1 MYRSVLF
8 ASALSCFVSQI
19 WWVWQDLN
27 LWPHAYQ
34 ACALTNWATGPSRR
48 AHGNLKWSLH
58 TGQRPSPVASTQAE
72 QRVEDPLIH
81 EHKPKVYILFE
92 ERETW
97 TATLA
102 IPIRLPKQFRG
113 VLRFDGRLTGAIYCS
128 KKHGKVHTILDGRLT
143 VPQLP

>member
-1 MYRSVLF
+1 MKPPYRPEAV
-8 ASALSCFVSQI
+8 AGRPA
-19 WWVWQDLN
+19 
-27 LWPHAYQ
+27 
-34 ACALTNWATGPSRR
+34 PSRSQDR
-48 AHGNLKWSLH
+48 RSD
-58 TGQRPSPVASTQAE
+58 RRE
-72 QRVEDPLIH
+72 R
-81 EHKPKVYILFE
+81 KPKVYILFE

-102 IPIRLPKQFRG
+102 IPIRVPKHFRG

>member
-1 MYRSVLF
+1 MKLSYRPEAVAGRQHS
-8 ASALSCFVSQI
+8 
-19 WWVWQDLN
+19 
-27 LWPHAYQ
+27 
-34 ACALTNWATGPSRR
+34 GR
-48 AHGNLKWSLH
+48 A
-58 TGQRPSPVASTQAE
+58 
-72 QRVEDPLIH
+72 RVKDPLTH

-102 IPIRLPKQFRG
+102 ISIRVPKYFRG
-113 VLRFDGRLTGAIYCS
+113 VLRCDGRLTGAIYCS

>member
-1 MYRSVLF
+1 MITSNEATIQARGRRRS
-8 ASALSCFVSQI
+8 SGAL
-19 WWVWQDLN
+19 
-27 LWPHAYQ
+27 
-34 ACALTNWATGPSRR
+34 
-48 AHGNLKWSLH
+48 
-58 TGQRPSPVASTQAE
+58 AE
-72 QRVEDPLIH
+72 HRVEDPLMR

-102 IPIRLPKQFRG
+102 IPIRVPKYFRG

-128 KKHGKVHTILDGRLT
+128 KKHGKVHLSLAKRLT

>member
-1 MYRSVLF
+1 MR
-8 ASALSCFVSQI
+8 
-19 WWVWQDLN
+19 
-27 LWPHAYQ
+27 
-34 ACALTNWATGPSRR
+34 
-48 AHGNLKWSLH
+48 
-58 TGQRPSPVASTQAE
+58 
-72 QRVEDPLIH
+72 

-102 IPIRLPKQFRG
+102 IPIRVPKHFRG

-128 KKHGKVHTILDGRLT
+128 KKHGKVHPNQVRRLT

>member
-1 MYRSVLF
+1 MR
-8 ASALSCFVSQI
+8 
-19 WWVWQDLN
+19 
-27 LWPHAYQ
+27 
-34 ACALTNWATGPSRR
+34 
-48 AHGNLKWSLH
+48 
-58 TGQRPSPVASTQAE
+58 
-72 QRVEDPLIH
+72 

-113 VLRFDGRLTGAIYCS
+113 VLRFDGGLTGPIYCS
-128 KKHGKVHTILDGRLT
+128 KKHGKVHPNQVRRLT